1 MAAGVW
7 NPTIEQGATWHRV
20 LTYLDDGQPIDLTG
34 YTARMDIVHKLSRKT
49 ALQLDTSAGGIVIDG
64 VAGTITLQLSA
75 VQTATLD
82 TYQHLYDLELVA
94 DPDPR
99 SATAEVQRL
108 VTGTITVSPQW
119 TKP

>member
-1 MAAGVW
+1 MTAGVW

-82 TYQHLYDLELVA
+82 TYQLRLE
-94 DPDPR
+94 
-99 SATAEVQRL
+99 E
-108 VTGTITVSPQW
+108 SPQHIP
-119 TKP
+119 TCLQPDAPLRTAYPRIR